1 MSDAT
6 TNEIQAAFEDH
17 DRQIAI
23 GRIRIGC
30 YLGMS
35 MLPAGSLVDLVMYP
49 NEASELFL
57 IRLGG
62 SVAMLPLLLLVNT
75 VWGSKNY
82 KTLGVLLA
90 MIPAAVMT
98 IILKVEEVGTTSPY
112 YAGLNLVM
120 LAIGLVLQWN
130 FAQSFIAAFLVISMY
145 MAVYA
150 INPSSSAPTN
160 RDANNSVTNVIVVST
175 NTVSPPA
182 KSDLSAKS
190 DPPAPTDLSHIFI
203 TNVWFLGLTGIIV
216 VVGNFLQSRLRFAEF
231 ALRYKLDASQKELER
246 SNKRLRELDELK
258 GRFFA
263 NISHELRTPLTL
275 LLAPLEA
282 LRLQAGV
289 SADMRLREN
298 MDTMYA
304 NGLRLLKLINDLLD
318 LVRLETG
325 KLRLRIESMDVT
337 DFLRG
342 IVNLVKRIAEDKNLT
357 LKLDIAE
364 DVESIKADNDKLEKV
379 FLNLLFNSVKF
390 TPAGETISVNVT
402 RDQDHILFQVVDTG
416 VGINP
421 DHLPYIFDRFWQAD
435 DAANRK
441 FQGTGIGLA
450 LVKELV
456 EAHQGTVTA
465 QSQPG
470 AGTTMTVRLPIV
482 TSSSVQ
488 AIADSTVLPKDSL
501 SLTETT
507 STLSPVSDK
516 NWLAGLHRRAE
527 MFPGFTPLRDT
538 LRPFAA
544 PGNGNRPRLLIADD
558 EYDMLRFL
566 QSQLGDH
573 YEIITA
579 SDGDQA
585 ISLVTQYLPG
595 VVLCDMMLPEKDGLE
610 VCRSLRANPPTRD
623 IPIMILTA
631 RADDETKL
639 QCLAAGANDF
649 LTKPFSTAE
658 VRVRL
663 KNLVDNNQLQK
674 ALSWQNKKLASTVEQ
689 LKETELQLVQ
699 SEKMA
704 ALGRM
709 SAGIIHEINNPINF
723 AKTGLFTLERK
734 SKLLPEGE
742 RADYEEIIH
751 DIEEGI
757 TRVAT
762 IVADMR
768 AFTHPQG
775 GSEEDVDVQK
785 CLIAALRFL
794 AAETKGN
801 IQVTQEIPEGFTVR
815 GNRNKLLQ
823 VFVNLLQNSID
834 ALRYRSQ
841 SDTPTII
848 RVTTAASE
856 GFQRIFFWD
865 NGPGISDENLRKI
878 FDPFF
883 TTKDVGQGTGLG
895 LSICY
900 RILADANGRITVR
913 SEVDQFTEFCLE
925 FPTID

>member
-1 MSDAT
+1 MSDQ
-6 TNEIQAAFEDH
+6 NQEIKAAYEEQDKHF
-17 DRQIAI
+17 AI
-23 GRIRIGC
+23 GRIQVGC
-30 YLGMS
+30 
-35 MLPAGSLVDLVMYP
+35 
-49 NEASELFL
+49 FL
-57 IRLGG
+57 AM
-62 SVAMLPLLLLVNT
+62 AMLPLGALVDIWMYKGNNFPGHAFIIRCIGSALMLPFLMLVNT
-75 VWGSKNY
+75 VWGTKNHRAI
-82 KTLGVLLA
+82 GVLLA
-90 MIPAAVMT
+90 MIPAADMSV
-98 IILKVEEVGTTSPY
+98 ILYLTGDPASPY
-112 YAGLNLVM
+112 YAALNLVL

-130 FAQSFIAAFLVISMY
+130 FLQSLVAVTLVILMY
-145 MAVYA
+145 TVVCIALY
-150 INPSSSAPTN
+150 NPDKTMEGAKIFTN
-160 RDANNSVTNVIVVST
+160 Y
-175 NTVSPPA
+175 
-182 KSDLSAKS
+182 
-190 DPPAPTDLSHIFI
+190 
-203 TNVWFLGLTGIIV
+203 WFLGLTGIIV
-216 VVGNFLQSRLRFAEF
+216 VTGNYLQTRLRLAEF
-231 ALRYKLDASQKELER
+231 ALRYRLDASQKELER

-282 LRLQAGV
+282 LRLQAGLN
-289 SADMRLREN
+289 SDMRLREN

-325 KLRLRIESMDVT
+325 KLRLKIEPIDVN

-342 IVNLVKRIAEDKNLT
+342 LVTAVKRVAEDKGIKVLC
-357 LKLDIAE
+357 
-364 DVESIKADNDKLEKV
+364 DVALEVEKIRADPDKLEKV

-390 TPAGETISVNVT
+390 TPAGGTIALT
-402 RDQDHILFQVVDTG
+402 ATPDGDHVLLKVSDTG
-416 VGINP
+416 VGIDPN
-421 DHLPYIFDRFWQAD
+421 HLPYIFDRFWQAD
-435 DAANRK
+435 DSANRK

-456 EAHQGTVTA
+456 EAHQGTVVA
-465 QSQPG
+465 QSQLGEGTTITVRIPQVCSG
-470 AGTTMTVRLPIV
+470 AAGTSSD
-482 TSSSVQ
+482 TSIIL
-488 AIADSTVLPKDSL
+488 A
-501 SLTETT
+501 ETAKT
-507 STLSPVSDK
+507 TPTPNTPNPVVNDK
-516 NWLAGLHRRAE
+516 NWLAALYRRAE
-527 MFPGFTPLRDT
+527 MFPGFIPLRDT
-538 LRPFAA
+538 LRPLSA
-544 PGNGNRPRLLIADD
+544 PGGGNRPRLLIADD
-558 EYDMLRFL
+558 EPDMLRFL
-566 QSQLGDH
+566 ETQLGEH
-573 YEIITA
+573 YEIIAA

-585 ISLVTQYLPG
+585 VTLASQYLPG
-595 VVLCDMMLPEKDGLE
+595 VILCDMMLPEKDGLE
-610 VCRSLRANPPTRD
+610 VCRILRANAQTRD
-623 IPIMILTA
+623 IPMMILTA

-674 ALSWQNKKLASTVEQ
+674 ALAWQNKKLTATVEQ

-723 AKTGLFTLERK
+723 AKTGLYTLGRK
-734 SKLLPEGE
+734 SALLPETE
-742 RADYEEIIH
+742 RADYDEILK

-757 TRVAT
+757 TRVAA
-762 IVADMR
+762 IVGDMR

-775 GSEEDVDVQK
+775 GGDDDIDVDK
-785 CLIAALRFL
+785 CLTAALRFL

-801 IQVTQEIPEGFTVR
+801 IQVIQDLPNGFTVR

-834 ALRYRSQ
+834 ALRHRSATD
-841 SDTPTII
+841 SPATI
-848 RVTTAASE
+848 RVSAEESE
-856 GFQRIFFWD
+856 GGRRIRFWD
-865 NGPGISDENLRKI
+865 NGPGISEENLRKI

-900 RILADANGRITVR
+900 RILSDSGGRITVR
-913 SEVDQFTEFCLE
+913 SQLGEFTEFCLE
-925 FPTID
+925 FPEL

>member
-1 MSDAT
+1 MSDQ
-6 TNEIQAAFEDH
+6 NQEIKAAYEEQDKHF
-17 DRQIAI
+17 AI
-23 GRIRIGC
+23 GRIQVGC
-30 YLGMS
+30 
-35 MLPAGSLVDLVMYP
+35 
-49 NEASELFL
+49 FL
-57 IRLGG
+57 AM
-62 SVAMLPLLLLVNT
+62 AMLPLGALVDIWMYKGVRFPEHPFDFRGYAFIIRCIGSALMLPFLMLVNT
-75 VWGSKNY
+75 VWGTKNHRAI
-82 KTLGVLLA
+82 GVLLA
-90 MIPAAVMT
+90 MIPAADMSV
-98 IILKVEEVGTTSPY
+98 ILYLTGDPASPY
-112 YAGLNLVM
+112 YAALNLVL

-130 FAQSFIAAFLVISMY
+130 FLQSLVAVTLVILMY
-145 MAVYA
+145 TGVCIALYDPGKTMEGAK
-150 INPSSSAPTN
+150 IFTN
-160 RDANNSVTNVIVVST
+160 Y
-175 NTVSPPA
+175 
-182 KSDLSAKS
+182 
-190 DPPAPTDLSHIFI
+190 
-203 TNVWFLGLTGIIV
+203 WFLGLTGIIV
-216 VVGNFLQSRLRFAEF
+216 VTGNYLQTRLRLAEF
-231 ALRYKLDASQKELER
+231 ALRYRLDASQKELER

-282 LRLQAGV
+282 LRLQAGLN
-289 SADMRLREN
+289 SDMRLREN

-325 KLRLRIESMDVT
+325 KLRLKIEPIDVN

-342 IVNLVKRIAEDKNLT
+342 LVTAVKRVAEDKGIKVLC
-357 LKLDIAE
+357 
-364 DVESIKADNDKLEKV
+364 DVALEVEKIRADPDKLEKV

-390 TPAGETISVNVT
+390 TPAGGTIALT
-402 RDQDHILFQVVDTG
+402 ATPDGDHVLLKVSDTG
-416 VGINP
+416 VGIDPN
-421 DHLPYIFDRFWQAD
+421 HLPYIFDRFWQAD
-435 DAANRK
+435 DSANRK

-456 EAHQGTVTA
+456 EAHQGTVVA
-465 QSQPG
+465 QSQLG
-470 AGTTMTVRLPIV
+470 EGTTITVRIPQV
-482 TSSSVQ
+482 CSGAASTSS
-488 AIADSTVLPKDSL
+488 D
-501 SLTETT
+501 T
-507 STLSPVSDK
+507 SIILAEAAKTSPTSNPPNPVVNDK
-516 NWLAGLHRRAE
+516 NWLAALYRRAE
-527 MFPGFTPLRDT
+527 MFPGFIPLRDT
-538 LRPFAA
+538 LRPLSA
-544 PGNGNRPRLLIADD
+544 PGGGNRPRLLIADD
-558 EYDMLRFL
+558 EPDMLRFL
-566 QSQLGDH
+566 ETQLGEH
-573 YEIITA
+573 YEIIAA

-585 ISLVTQYLPG
+585 VTLASQYLPG
-595 VVLCDMMLPEKDGLE
+595 VILCDMMLPEKDGLE
-610 VCRSLRANPPTRD
+610 VCRILRANAQTRD
-623 IPIMILTA
+623 IPMMILTA

-674 ALSWQNKKLASTVEQ
+674 ALAWQNKKLTATVEQ

-723 AKTGLFTLERK
+723 AKTGLYTLGRK
-734 SKLLPEGE
+734 SALLPETE
-742 RADYEEIIH
+742 RADYDEILK

-757 TRVAT
+757 TRVAA
-762 IVADMR
+762 IVGDMR

-775 GSEEDVDVQK
+775 GGDDDIDVDK
-785 CLIAALRFL
+785 CLTAALRFL

-801 IQVTQEIPEGFTVR
+801 IQVIQDLPNGFTVR

-834 ALRYRSQ
+834 ALRHRPA
-841 SDTPTII
+841 SDSPATI
-848 RVTTAASE
+848 RVSAEESE
-856 GFQRIFFWD
+856 GVRRIRFWD
-865 NGPGISDENLRKI
+865 NGPGISEENLRKI

-900 RILADANGRITVR
+900 RILSDSGGRITVR
-913 SEVDQFTEFCLE
+913 SQLGEFSEFCLE
-925 FPTID
+925 FPES

>member
-1 MSDAT
+1 
-6 TNEIQAAFEDH
+6 
-17 DRQIAI
+17 
-23 GRIRIGC
+23 
-30 YLGMS
+30 
-35 MLPAGSLVDLVMYP
+35 ML
-49 NEASELFL
+49 
-57 IRLGG
+57 
-62 SVAMLPLLLLVNT
+62 
-75 VWGSKNY
+75 
-82 KTLGVLLA
+82 
-90 MIPAAVMT
+90 
-98 IILKVEEVGTTSPY
+98 
-112 YAGLNLVM
+112 

-130 FAQSFIAAFLVISMY
+130 FFQSLIAVALVILMY
-145 MAVYA
+145 TGVCISLAFA
-150 INPSSSAPTN
+150 GKPIDGA
-160 RDANNSVTNVIVVST
+160 
-175 NTVSPPA
+175 
-182 KSDLSAKS
+182 
-190 DPPAPTDLSHIFI
+190 HIFA
-203 TNVWFLGLTGIIV
+203 NYWFLGLTGIIV
-216 VVGNFLQSRLRFAEF
+216 VTGNYLQTRLRLAEF
-231 ALRYKLDASQKELER
+231 ALRYRLDASQKELER

-282 LRLQAGV
+282 LRLQAGIN
-289 SADMRLREN
+289 SDMRLREN

-325 KLRLRIESMDVT
+325 KLRLKIEPIDVNE
-337 DFLRG
+337 FLRG
-342 IVNLVKRIAEDKNLT
+342 LVTAVRRVTEDKGIKVLC
-357 LKLDIAE
+357 
-364 DVESIKADNDKLEKV
+364 DVAPEVERISADPDKLEKV

-390 TPAGETISVNVT
+390 TPAGGTIALT
-402 RDQDHILFQVVDTG
+402 AAPDGDHVLLKVSDTG
-416 VGINP
+416 VGIDPN
-421 DHLPYIFDRFWQAD
+421 HLPYIFDRFWQAD
-435 DAANRK
+435 DSANRK

-456 EAHQGTVTA
+456 EAHQGTVIA
-465 QSQPG
+465 QSQVG
-470 AGTTMTVRLPIV
+470 AGTTMIVRIPQV
-482 TSSSVQ
+482 CSGAAGGSSDTSIIL
-488 AIADSTVLPKDSL
+488 A
-501 SLTETT
+501 ETAKT
-507 STLSPVSDK
+507 TPTPNTPNPVVNDK
-516 NWLAGLHRRAE
+516 NWLAALYRRAE
-527 MFPGFTPLRDT
+527 LFPGFIPLRDT
-538 LRPFAA
+538 LRPLSA
-544 PGNGNRPRLLIADD
+544 PGGGNRPRLLIADD
-558 EYDMLRFL
+558 EPDMLRFL
-566 QSQLGDH
+566 ETQLGEH
-573 YEIITA
+573 YEIIAA

-585 ISLVTQYLPG
+585 VTLASQYLPG
-595 VVLCDMMLPEKDGLE
+595 VILCDMMLPEKDGLE
-610 VCRSLRANPPTRD
+610 VCRILRANAQTRD
-623 IPIMILTA
+623 IPMMILTA

-674 ALSWQNKKLASTVEQ
+674 ALAWQNKKLTATVEQ

-723 AKTGLFTLERK
+723 AKTGLYTLGRK
-734 SKLLPEGE
+734 STMLPESE
-742 RADYEEIIH
+742 RADYDEILR

-762 IVADMR
+762 IVGDMR

-775 GSEEDVDVQK
+775 GGDDDIDVDK
-785 CLIAALRFL
+785 CLTAALRFL

-801 IQVTQEIPEGFTVR
+801 IEVVQDLPNGFTVR

-834 ALRYRSQ
+834 ALRHRGATES
-841 SDTPTII
+841 PATIRISAEETEGVRRI
-848 RVTTAASE
+848 R
-856 GFQRIFFWD
+856 FWD
-865 NGPGISDENLRKI
+865 NGPGISEENLRKI

-900 RILADANGRITVR
+900 RIMSDAGGRITVR
-913 SEVDQFTEFCLE
+913 SQLGEFTEFCLE
-925 FPTID
+925 FPES